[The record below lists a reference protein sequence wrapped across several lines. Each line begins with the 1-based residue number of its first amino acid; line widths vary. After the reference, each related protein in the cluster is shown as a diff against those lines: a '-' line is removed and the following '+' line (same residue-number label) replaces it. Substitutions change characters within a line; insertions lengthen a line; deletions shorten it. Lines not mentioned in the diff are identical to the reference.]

1 MILDMICANMN
12 AVHMRNQTARV
23 ACKGV
28 TYDAAAT
35 IKIVSKQEVYVVS
48 KVYVVAAKRSAIG
61 SMLGTLKDATTAYVG
76 GEVLKAA
83 LAAANVQPEWLNE
96 VIVGNVL
103 PAGLGQGPGRQVALA
118 AGVPVEIPAYSLNM
132 VCGSGM
138 KAVMNAATT
147 IAAGK
152 ADLIA
157 AGGAEIMSGAPYIVP
172 NKIRSGCKMGDMKMI
187 DHMIYDALTDAYG
200 GVHMGI
206 TAENVADRFGLTRQ
220 MQDEF
225 AIASQ
230 QKAIAAQ
237 DAGNF
242 TEEIVPITVKQGK
255 AEVVFAADE
264 YINRKTSLEKL
275 GTLRPAFKKDGTV
288 TAGNASG
295 INDGASVLVLA
306 SEKAVAEH
314 NLTPMAE
321 LVGWGQG
328 GVEPDVMGLGPVPA
342 IANALKDAGMKLSQ
356 MEVLELNEAFAAQSL
371 GVVKLLSQQHD
382 LTEEEIKDRTNPN
395 GGAIA
400 LGHPV
405 GASGNRI
412 IVTLL
417 HEMKRSNKEYGL
429 ASLCIGGGMGTAVIL
444 KKL

>member
-1 MILDMICANMN
+1 M
-12 AVHMRNQTARV
+12 
-23 ACKGV
+23 
-28 TYDAAAT
+28 
-35 IKIVSKQEVYVVS
+35 S
-48 KVYVVAAKRSAIG
+48 KVYLVSAKRSAIG
-61 SMLGTLKDATTAYVG
+61 SMLGSLKDVSATWLGAQ
-76 GEVLKAA
+76 VLKAA
-83 LAAANVQPEWLNE
+83 LAEAKVDPAWLDE
-96 VIVGNVL
+96 VVVGNVL
-103 PAGLGQGPGRQVALA
+103 PAGAGQGPGRQVAIGV
-118 AGVPVEIPAYSLNM
+118 GVPVEIPAYSLNM

-138 KAVMNAATT
+138 KAVMNAATA

-157 AGGAEIMSGAPYIVP
+157 AGGTEIMSGAPYLVP
-172 NKIRSGCKMGDMKMI
+172 GKTRSGCKMGDMKMV
-187 DHMIYDALTDAYG
+187 DHMIFDALTDAYG
-200 GVHMGI
+200 GMHMGI
-206 TAENVADRFGLTRQ
+206 TAENVAERYGLTRA

-225 AIASQ
+225 AFCSQ

-237 DAGNF
+237 DAGKF
-242 TEEIVPITVKQGK
+242 VDEIVPVTVKVGRN
-255 AEVVFAADE
+255 EVVFEADE
-264 YINRKTSLEKL
+264 YINRKTTLEKL

-295 INDGASVLVLA
+295 INDGASFVVLA
-306 SEKAVAEH
+306 SEEAVAKY
-314 NLTPMAE
+314 NLQPMAE

-342 IANALKDAGMKLSQ
+342 VGAALKDAGMKLSQ

-371 GVVKLLSQQHD
+371 GVVKLLAQQHD
-382 LTEEEIKDRTNPN
+382 LSEEEIKARTNPN

-412 IVTLL
+412 LVTLA
-417 HEMKRSNKEYGL
+417 HELKHTNKQYGL

-444 KKL
+444 KNL

>member
-1 MILDMICANMN
+1 M
-12 AVHMRNQTARV
+12 
-23 ACKGV
+23 
-28 TYDAAAT
+28 
-35 IKIVSKQEVYVVS
+35 S

-61 SMLGTLKDATTAYVG
+61 SMLGSLKDASATQIG

-83 LAAANVQPEWLNE
+83 LAYAKVQPQWLDE
-96 VIVGNVL
+96 VVVGNVL
-103 PAGLGQGPGRQVALA
+103 PAGLGQGPGRQVAIA

-138 KAVMNAATT
+138 KAVINAATS

-157 AGGAEIMSGAPYIVP
+157 AGGTEIMSGAPYLVN
-172 NKIRSGCKMGDMKMI
+172 NKVRGGCKMGDMKLI
-187 DHMIYDALTDAYG
+187 DHMIYDSLTDAYG

-206 TAENVADRFGLTRQ
+206 TAENIAERYGITREA
-220 MQDEF
+220 QDEF

-242 TEEIVPITVKQGK
+242 KEEIVPLTVKIGRN
-255 AEVVFAADE
+255 EVVFDADE

-295 INDGASVLVLA
+295 INDGASFLVLA
-306 SEKAVAEH
+306 SEKAVAEYG
-314 NLTPMAE
+314 LEPMAE
-321 LVGWGQG
+321 LIGLGQG

-342 IANALKDAGMKLSQ
+342 VGAALKDAGMTLSQ
-356 MEVLELNEAFAAQSL
+356 MDVLELNEAFAAQSL

-382 LTEEEIKDRTNPN
+382 LTEDEIRERTNPN

-417 HEMKRSNKEYGL
+417 HEMKRSGKQYGL

-444 KKL
+444 KNI

>member
-1 MILDMICANMN
+1 M
-12 AVHMRNQTARV
+12 
-23 ACKGV
+23 
-28 TYDAAAT
+28 
-35 IKIVSKQEVYVVS
+35 S
-48 KVYVVAAKRSAIG
+48 KVYLVSAKRSAIG
-61 SMLGTLKDATTAYVG
+61 SMLGTLKDATAAQVG
-76 GEVLKAA
+76 STVLKAA
-83 LAAANVQPEWLNE
+83 LAEAKVQPEWLDE
-96 VIVGNVL
+96 VVVGNVL
-103 PAGLGQGPGRQVALA
+103 PAGAGQGPARQVAIG
-118 AGVPVEIPAYSLNM
+118 AGVPIEVPAYSLNM

-138 KAVMNAATT
+138 KAVMNAATA

-152 ADLIA
+152 ANLIA
-157 AGGAEIMSGAPYIVP
+157 AGGTEIMSATPYLVS
-172 NKIRSGCKMGDMKMI
+172 NKVRSGCKMGDMKMV
-187 DHMIYDALTDAYG
+187 DHMIFDALTDAFG
-200 GVHMGI
+200 GMHMGI
-206 TAENVADRFGLTRQ
+206 TAENVAERFGLTRQ

-237 DAGNF
+237 DAGKF
-242 TEEIVPITVKQGK
+242 ADEIVPVTVKVGRN
-255 AEVVFAADE
+255 EVIFDADE

-288 TAGNASG
+288 TAGNSSG
-295 INDGASVLVLA
+295 INDGASFIVLA
-306 SEKAVAEH
+306 SEKAVADYG
-314 NLTPMAE
+314 LTPMAE

-342 IANALKDAGMKLSQ
+342 IANALKDAGMKLSE

-382 LTEEEIKDRTNPN
+382 LTEEQIMARTNVN

-412 IVTLL
+412 IVTLA
-417 HEMKRSNKEYGL
+417 HELKHSGKQYGL
-429 ASLCIGGGMGTAVIL
+429 ASLCIGGGMGTAVVL
-444 KKL
+444 KNL